1 MPFVMDTGPSSDIT
15 SGRYTRGFF
24 SSSGY
29 STRDLDR
36 IPGMRPN
43 CTLSAYNSLRGTS
56 SLDLS
61 QFRLYLSRKQNK
73 SELLGPKKKKKTFRI
88 TDTKIHLVKCPATSF
103 RLPLSKAPATSSS
116 PSLRARTQLQPT
128 STLCAPRRLN
138 SLRTLPRDSI
148 RSRLGLSDPRTIILR
163 RRSMS
168 SVVRL
173 MFWYVP
179 FSNPVIILNNID
191 YLIGRG
197 YRNHPPPSPRRLCF
211 LPRRIQGQG
220 LSLTTLSLLLLS
232 VRTDIALLSS
242 SSRPS
247 PKVLRSTL

>member
-1 MPFVMDTGPSSDIT
+1 MDTGPLSDIT
-15 SGRYTRGFF
+15 SGRCTRGFF

-73 SELLGPKKKKKTFRI
+73 SELLGQKKKKTFRI

-116 PSLRARTQLQPT
+116 PSLKAKTQLQPT

-138 SLRTLPRDSI
+138 LLRTLPQDSI
-148 RSRLGLSDPRTIILR
+148 RSRLGLNDPRTTILK

-173 MFWYVP
+173 IFWYVP
-179 FSNPVIILNNID
+179 
-191 YLIGRG
+191 
-197 YRNHPPPSPRRLCF
+197 SPGLYSHS
-211 LPRRIQGQG
+211 PGQH
-220 LSLTTLSLLLLS
+220 
-232 VRTDIALLSS
+232 
-242 SSRPS
+242 
-247 PKVLRSTL
+247 